1 MLDKFRTN
9 LIFRTLLMMGL
20 MAGAIFSY
28 QKDYIFPAIVLTLLL
43 VAILIN
49 VIYYIT
55 QTNRDLAHFFESIQY
70 NDFTATSASVHK
82 GASFGQLHDSLNMMS
97 RKFQAI
103 RAEKEAN
110 HQFLQTIVAHIDIG
124 LLCYN
129 EQEEII
135 LMNKSLQHLLRKSYL
150 INIDGLKKVDEGL
163 WETIKSLKPGDREL
177 VKINIENR
185 LIQIAVQCI
194 AFNMQQAKL
203 RLISFQNIQS
213 ELEQN
218 ELSAWQKLIR
228 ILTHEIMNSVA
239 PITSLSSTMM
249 DMLGKQAQIENKQLE
264 QLRNAI
270 QVIQRRGEGLLNFT
284 ETYRT
289 LTRIPPPNF
298 QELDAEQL
306 FQHVAA
312 LFQVEIEQNQV
323 SLIYDLPPQPIQFQG
338 DPVLLEQVLVNLI
351 KNALEA
357 LIDIPKPA
365 LTLKAARSNGK
376 AVLSVIDNGIGISED
391 KMEQIFVPFY
401 TTKKEGSGI
410 GLSLSRQIMRL
421 HKGSIDLQST
431 PNAGTAVDLIF

>member
-9 LIFRTLLMMGL
+9 LIVRTLLMMGL
-20 MAGAIFSY
+20 MAAAIISY
-28 QKDYIFPAIVLTLLL
+28 QKGYLFPAIVLTLLL
-43 VAILIN
+43 LATLAN

-70 NDFTATSASVHK
+70 NDFTATSSSAHK
-82 GASFGQLHDSLNMMS
+82 GSSFGRLHDSLNMMS

-150 INIDGLKKVDEGL
+150 INLDGLKKVDEGL
-163 WETIKSLKPGDREL
+163 WQTIKSLKPGDREL
-177 VKINIENR
+177 VKLNVENR
-185 LIQIAVQCI
+185 LMQIAVQCI
-194 AFNMQQAKL
+194 AFNMQHSKL

-249 DMLGKQAQIENKQLE
+249 DMLNKQSQVENKQME
-264 QLRNAI
+264 QLRNAM

-306 FQHVAA
+306 FHNVAA

-323 SLIYDLPPQPIQFQG
+323 KLIYDIPPQAIPFQG

-357 LIDIPKPA
+357 LKDIPRA
-365 LTLKAARSNGK
+365 SLILKASRVNGRT
-376 AVLSVIDNGIGISED
+376 VLSIIDNGVGIPED

-421 HKGSIDLQST
+421 HKGSIELQSS
-431 PNAGTAVDLIF
+431 PNAGTAVDLVF